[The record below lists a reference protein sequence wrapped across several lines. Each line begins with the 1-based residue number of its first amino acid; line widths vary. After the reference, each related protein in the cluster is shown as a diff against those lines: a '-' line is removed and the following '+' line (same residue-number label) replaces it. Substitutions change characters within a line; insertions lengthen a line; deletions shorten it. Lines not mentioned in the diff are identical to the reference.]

1 MGYWNPGW
9 IPRDEKKPFNWE
21 EFAEEFYTH
30 VVKWQG
36 KIEQEVGGL
45 EDILTEVIK
54 KTGYVEITDLKN
66 RVEELE
72 ELHYKNQLYP
82 KDHNYP
88 EPTHSEPK
96 PHICGECEHTW
107 EYTRCS
113 PEAVSI
119 VACRKN
125 PKFDWKFH
133 AVKKSQEAC
142 NEFRPRGES

>member
-1 MGYWNPGW
+1 MGDISGPLRWV
-9 IPRDEKKPFNWE
+9 R
-21 EFAEEFYTH
+21 
-30 VVKWQG
+30 
-36 KIEQEVGGL
+36 EV
-45 EDILTEVIK
+45 DKRI
-54 KTGYVEITDLKN
+54 
-66 RVEELE
+66 EELE
-72 ELHYKNQLYP
+72 RQSQESSVREDNRVLEYRRKINGLGGRLEKLEKLHYKDQPYP

-107 EYTRCS
+107 EYTGCS